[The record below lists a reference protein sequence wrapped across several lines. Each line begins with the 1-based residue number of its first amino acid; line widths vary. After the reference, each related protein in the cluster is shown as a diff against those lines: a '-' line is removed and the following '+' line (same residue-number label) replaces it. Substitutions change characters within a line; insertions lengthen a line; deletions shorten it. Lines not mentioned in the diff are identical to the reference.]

1 MKFEAYVCPS
11 CGYRLMTANPTPS
24 CPECE
29 KEMTIM
35 TDNEDRKTFSNEIKK
50 RIFNL

>member
-1 MKFEAYVCPS
+1 
-11 CGYRLMTANPTPS
+11 MTANPTPS
-24 CPECE
+24 CPKCE

-50 RIFNL
+50 QIFNL